1 MTQYFHIIRVRQKR
15 GSHLSALSWQ
25 CGSLHL
31 SLHPM
36 WLHQLSE
43 LLLEKLAVVGLLG
56 LLRGWRLL
64 LLLLLLLEIVNE
76 GLLSLSCCQRGH
88 LLSS

>member
-1 MTQYFHIIRVRQKR
+1 MREMTRYFHISHVRQKR
-15 GSHLSALSWQ
+15 GSHLSALRGQ
-25 CGSLHL
+25 RGSLHL
-31 SLHPM
+31 SLHPR

-43 LLLEKLAVVGLLG
+43 LLLEKLAAVGLLG

-64 LLLLLLLEIVNE
+64 LLLQIVNE

-88 LLSS
+88 FLSS

>member
-1 MTQYFHIIRVRQKR
+1 MTRYFHINHIRQKK
-15 GSHLSALSWQ
+15 GSHLSALRWQ
-25 CGSLHL
+25 WGSLHL

-64 LLLLLLLEIVNE
+64 LLLEIVNE
-76 GLLSLSCCQRGH
+76 GLLPLSCCQRGH
-88 LLSS
+88 FLSS